1 MATLT
6 RGAVRLAY
14 EEAGQGEPAMV
25 FVHGWS
31 CNRAFFGPQIEHFSH
46 QRRCV
51 GVDLRGHGD
60 SDKPRQDYTMEG
72 FADDLAWLCQQL
84 QIEGL
89 VVVGHS
95 MGGVVALVLA
105 ARYPELVRAIV
116 MVDGGTRGL
125 TDPGPAWLARLRGL
139 ANPDYLAATGSRSS
153 RCSSPATTGARR
165 SWIMEQMLATPQHVM
180 LSATEQGGRCD
191 MVAAAS
197 ASPALG
203 HLHPGRPTATGASS
217 ISAALSPTGPRP
229 HGRIGPF
236 QSTRGTRS
244 SQRHDRALPTDELRA
259 NSPLAKSRTC
269 PER

>member
-6 RGAVRLAY
+6 RGEVRLAY
-14 EEAGQGEPAMV
+14 DEAGQGEPAMV

-31 CNRAFFGPQIEHFSH
+31 CNRAFFGPQFEHFSR

-60 SDKPRQDYTMEG
+60 SDKPRQDYSMEG

-84 QIEGL
+84 QIERP

-105 ARYPELVRAIV
+105 AQYPELVRAIV

-125 TDPGPAWLARLRGL
+125 TEPEPAWLARLHGL
-139 ANPDYLAATGSRSS
+139 AQPDYLAAARIAVEQMFLPGDD
-153 RCSSPATTGARR
+153 PARR

-191 MVAAAS
+191 MVAAAR
-197 ASPALG
+197 ACRVPALYIQA
-203 HLHPGRPTATGASS
+203 GRP
-217 ISAALSPTGPRP
+217 RP
-229 HGRIGPF
+229 ELARFEQLCPQLVLGRTVGSGHFNQLEVPDQVNAMI
-236 QSTRGTRS
+236 
-244 SQRHDRALPTDELRA
+244 
-259 NSPLAKSRTC
+259 
-269 PER
+269 ERFLQVN

>member
-6 RGAVRLAY
+6 RSEVRLAY
-14 EEAGQGEPAMV
+14 EEAGQGEPAML

-84 QIEGL
+84 QIARP

-105 ARYPELVRAIV
+105 AQYPELVRAIV

-125 TDPGPAWLARLRGL
+125 TEPEPAWLARLRGL
-139 ANPDYLAATGSRSS
+139 AEPDYLAAARIAVEQMFLPGDD
-153 RCSSPATTGARR
+153 PARR

-197 ASPALG
+197 ACRAPALYIQA
-203 HLHPGRPTATGASS
+203 GRP
-217 ISAALSPTGPRP
+217 RP
-229 HGRIGPF
+229 ELARFGQLCPQLVIGRTVGSGHFNQLEVPDQVNAMI
-236 QSTRGTRS
+236 
-244 SQRHDRALPTDELRA
+244 
-259 NSPLAKSRTC
+259 
-269 PER
+269 ERFLQMN